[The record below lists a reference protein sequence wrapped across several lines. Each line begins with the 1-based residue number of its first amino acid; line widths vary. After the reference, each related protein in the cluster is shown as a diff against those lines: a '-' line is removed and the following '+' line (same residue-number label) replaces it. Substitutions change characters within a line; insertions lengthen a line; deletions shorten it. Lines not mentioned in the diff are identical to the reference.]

1 MDLKNLLK
9 YQELDAKLYNVEQKL
24 TSSPYKKKA
33 NELSQLAKKAQARS
47 TELENEANNILKEID
62 DMKEKFNQNKKSLD
76 SMLKKDLETLSV
88 EELDKIAVL
97 KGKILNNLN
106 YLEKML
112 QKCAENINNTLMEFN
127 KTKKLYD
134 EARNQ
139 FLACKKKIE
148 EETNVLTPEKEKLE
162 KELLTLENDVDKTL
176 MAEYKKRRNDNI
188 FPVVVPLEGKN
199 FCGRCRM
206 ELPMAAISKMKNTGV
221 ITCEHCKRLIY
232 QKG

>member
-1 MDLKNLLK
+1 MIQDIPN
-9 YQELDAKLYNVEQKL
+9 
-24 TSSPYKKKA
+24 YK
-33 NELSQLAKKAQARS
+33 LSQNYIWYGEFDVDISEKTYHFAGNMKYAPNETFWL
-47 TELENEANNILKEID
+47 ELLVSPDCDLTDKFMTNPFLLPRKEI
-62 DMKEKFNQNKKSLD
+62 
-76 SMLKKDLETLSV
+76 T
-88 EELDKIAVL
+88 I

-112 QKCAENINNTLMEFN
+112 QKCAENINNTLLEFN

-134 EARNQ
+134 EARRQ
-139 FLACKKKIE
+139 FVECKKKIE
-148 EETNVLTPEKEKLE
+148 EENEALTPVKEKLE
-162 KELLTLENDVDKTL
+162 KELLTLEKDVDKTL

-206 ELPMAAISKMKNTGV
+206 ELPMAAISKLKNTGV

-232 QKG
+232 QKD